1 MKNYLKFVVVVFGVT
16 IALFGSISSQ
26 AQKDQGKQPGSCTKS
41 MDVCGTTSGGNVIDG
56 VYNK

>member
-16 IALFGSISSQ
+16 IALFSSISSQ
-26 AQKDQGKQPGSCTKS
+26 AQKDQGKLPGSCSRT

-56 VYNK
+56 VYSK